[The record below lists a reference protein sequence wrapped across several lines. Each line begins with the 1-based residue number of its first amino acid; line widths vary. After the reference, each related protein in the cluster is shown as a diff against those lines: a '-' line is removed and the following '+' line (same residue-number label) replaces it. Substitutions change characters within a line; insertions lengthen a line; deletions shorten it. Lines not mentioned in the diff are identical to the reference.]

1 MSNFP
6 TFAPMQKIKLF
17 DKEFEIS
24 IPNVEIEESIKEQ
37 ALLMSEDHVDK
48 EILFVAVLNGSFMYA
63 AELMK
68 NYTGECKISFVKL
81 ASYHGTSSKGSV
93 DELIGLTEDVEDKD
107 IMILEDIVDTGST
120 LEKVVHLLKIRN
132 PRTISV
138 ATMLFKP
145 DAYKKDIPVNYAAII
160 IPNDFIVGYGL
171 DYDGLGRNLKDI
183 YKISN

>member
-1 MSNFP
+1 
-6 TFAPMQKIKLF
+6 
-17 DKEFEIS
+17 
-24 IPNVEIEESIKEQ
+24 
-37 ALLMSEDHVDK
+37 
-48 EILFVAVLNGSFMYA
+48 
-63 AELMK
+63 
-68 NYTGECKISFVKL
+68 L

-120 LEKVVHLLKIRN
+120 LEKVVHLLKQRN
-132 PRTISV
+132 PRSISV
-138 ATMLFKP
+138 ATMLLKP

-183 YKISN
+183 YKISNS

>member
-1 MSNFP
+1 
-6 TFAPMQKIKLF
+6 MQKVKLY

-24 IPNVEIEESIKEQ
+24 IPNKDIEEAIFEQ
-37 ALLMSEDHVDK
+37 AEIMSEDHAGN
-48 EILFVAVLNGSFMYA
+48 ELLFVAVLNGSFMYA
-63 AELMK
+63 AQLLK
-68 NYTGECKISFVKL
+68 HYKSKCKISFVKL

-120 LEKVVHLLKIRN
+120 LEKVVHLLKQRN
-132 PRTISV
+132 PRSIGV
-138 ATMLFKP
+138 ATMLLKP

-183 YKISN
+183 YKISNS

>member
-1 MSNFP
+1 
-6 TFAPMQKIKLF
+6 MQKVKLY
-17 DKEFEIS
+17 DKVFELS
-24 IPNVEIEESIKEQ
+24 IPNKDIEEAILEQ
-37 ALLMSEDHVDK
+37 ASIMSEDNTEK
-48 EILFVAVLNGSFMYA
+48 ELLFIAVLNGSFMYA
-63 AELMK
+63 AELIK
-68 NYTGECKISFVKL
+68 NYTSPCKISFVKL

-93 DELIGLTEDVEDKD
+93 DELIGLTEDIEDRD

-120 LEKVVHLLKIRN
+120 LEKVVHLLKQRI
-132 PRTISV
+132 PRSINV
-138 ATMLFKP
+138 ATMLLKP